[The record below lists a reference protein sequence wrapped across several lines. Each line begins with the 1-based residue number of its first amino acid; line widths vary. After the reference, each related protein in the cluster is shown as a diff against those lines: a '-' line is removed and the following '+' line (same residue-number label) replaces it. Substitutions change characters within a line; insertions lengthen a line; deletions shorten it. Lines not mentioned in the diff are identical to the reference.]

1 MNDISYINLIICGC
15 FIKKKICYICIKK
28 RSYGNF
34 KSKRNSKLSKSF
46 LELVRNF
53 DFVEFVEPSKK
64 TSNAV
69 TTNKSISEP
78 EKAYLERLKG
88 AVPNIKALS
97 TRNKSGQSLKSFL
110 DEL

>member
-1 MNDISYINLIICGC
+1 MVTLRV
-15 FIKKKICYICIKK
+15 KE
-28 RSYGNF
+28 
-34 KSKRNSKLSKSF
+34 NSKLSKSF

-69 TTNKSISEP
+69 TSNKSISEP
-78 EKAYLERLKG
+78 EKVYLKRLKL
-88 AVPNIKALS
+88 AVPEIKALS
-97 TRNKSGQSLKSFL
+97 TAIKTGQSLKSFL